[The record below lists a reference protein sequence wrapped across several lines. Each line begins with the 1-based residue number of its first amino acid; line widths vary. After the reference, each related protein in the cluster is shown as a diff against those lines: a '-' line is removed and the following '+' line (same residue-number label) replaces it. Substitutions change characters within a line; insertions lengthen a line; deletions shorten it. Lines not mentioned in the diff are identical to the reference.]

1 MNKENIE
8 LAEEH
13 IIFAE
18 ELIKKEG
25 FDAEGEK
32 AELLKKA
39 AFDLEKAGAELAEG
53 LARPIYCAVGKAYP

>member
-13 IIFAE
+13 INLAE
-18 ELIKKEG
+18 ELIKKES

-32 AELLKKA
+32 QELLKKA
-39 AFDLEKAGAELAEG
+39 AFDLEKAEAELSEG
-53 LARPIYCAVGKAYP
+53 KE